1 MERFDRPRIIFYG
14 FAIVTIALSCTVFE
28 LGYLTL
34 NNTVTLKSALEVSQD
49 HWSLCHFKACMR
61 FPIRLL

>member
-49 HWSLCHFKACMR
+49 H
-61 FPIRLL
+61 